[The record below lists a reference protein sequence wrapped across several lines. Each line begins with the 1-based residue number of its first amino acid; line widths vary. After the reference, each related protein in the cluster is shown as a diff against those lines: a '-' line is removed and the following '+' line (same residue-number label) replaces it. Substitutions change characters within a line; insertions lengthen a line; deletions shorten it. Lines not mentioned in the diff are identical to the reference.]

1 MDEVIEEVVEQTV
14 SGSSN
19 NGVSEV
25 AAVMETVT
33 QEAVSQ
39 TKSFFHIDE
48 IKSYFAGQGLVK
60 IIVSLFMIVLFFTI
74 FRLFKRLLNGKFKSK
89 IQPQTSHI
97 LNKVLN
103 YLFYIILGMY
113 ILSLFGVDFTAI
125 WGAAGVAG
133 LAIGFAAQT
142 SVSNLISGLFVLG
155 EKSMKVGDFVAV
167 GEISGTVQSI
177 GLLSIRVATLENQM
191 VRIPNSTIIS
201 SNLINYNA
209 YDIRRFYFEI
219 PLDYSTD
226 LDKALES
233 FKKVPGLCKNVLSNP
248 EPLIFYDGFGD
259 GIILKV
265 AVWFKS
271 TDLIT
276 VKNQMYSTIVKVC
289 NEDGIII
296 PFNHY
301 EIRLFDDNQNYSWGT
316 IANNAAVRKAS
327 VSSKKSGTSK
337 KGLVEKKV

>member
-1 MDEVIEEVVEQTV
+1 MDEVIEDVVEKSVETI
-14 SGSSN
+14 SSN
-19 NGVSEV
+19 GVNEV
-25 AAVMETVT
+25 TTVMESVT

-48 IKSYFAGQGLVK
+48 IKNYFEGQGLVK
-60 IIVSLFMIVLFFTI
+60 IIVSLFMIVLFFAI
-74 FRLFKRLLNGKFKSK
+74 FRLLKSLLNGKLKSK
-89 IQPQTSHI
+89 LQPQTNHA
-97 LNKVLN
+97 LNKALN
-103 YLFYIILGMY
+103 YLFYILIGMY
-113 ILSLFGVDFTAI
+113 ILSLFGVDLTAI

-155 EKSMKVGDFVAV
+155 EKSMKVGDFVSV

-201 SNLINYNA
+201 SNLINYSSYNT
-209 YDIRRFYFEI
+209 RRLYFEI

-226 LDKALES
+226 LEKALES
-233 FKKVPGLCKNVLSNP
+233 FKKVPDLCENVLKNP
-248 EPLIFYDGFGD
+248 EPLIFLDGFGD
-259 GIILKV
+259 GIILKL

-276 VKNQMYSTIVKVC
+276 VKNQVYTAIVKVC
-289 NEDGIII
+289 NEDNMII

-301 EIRLFDDNQNYSWGT
+301 EVRLFDDDGNYSWGT
-316 IANNAAVRKAS
+316 LANNTAVRK
-327 VSSKKSGTSK
+327 TSK
-337 KGLVEKKV
+337 TNIKSAKLKTRK